1 MLDTSELIHLA
12 MHASKK
18 GDTHAALNYLK
29 DALEQ
34 EPGNAVARYLLAAEH
49 AEIGL
54 YDRAI
59 DGMKEALALAPG
71 IEIAAFQLGL
81 LYLQTNQPEPAL
93 ATFEELADRALDP
106 SLQSFARAYR
116 HLIRD
121 EVDSAIAGFRDGL
134 ACCSNDHL
142 KGDMQRVLD
151 RLTTA
156 DAPAAPPAAA
166 PDASQPMGSAFIL
179 GAYRD
184 TLDPS

>member
-59 DGMKEALALAPG
+59 DGMKEALALAPE

-81 LYLQTNQPEPAL
+81 LFLQTNQPEPAL

-106 SLQSFARAYR
+106 ALQSFARAYQ

-121 EVDSAIAGFRDGL
+121 DVATAITGFSEGL

-142 KGDMQRVLD
+142 KGDIQRVLD
-151 RLTTA
+151 RLTATGT
-156 DAPAAPPAAA
+156 PAAVPEAA
-166 PDASQPMGSAFIL
+166 PPMGSAFML

-184 TLDPS
+184 TLDHS